1 MINLS
6 PEASKLNI
14 LSAGNNKAIQDVIK
28 NATPEQLNTLK
39 ESGDL
44 KAFLS
49 NIFQEKSASTKT
61 DTVLLDLLKNSAEF
75 KKLGSFSESLGEL
88 LKDIKADPKLAGKT
102 PALENFAKQIEML
115 DSAKLK
121 SQIVSSGV
129 FMESKIASSIDKI
142 PNLIKTLEKILQ
154 NIPKDTN
161 NIPQNMSQANQKT
174 MPQNTQAL
182 KTEPQT
188 ILQQQMQNTK
198 ATQIKNLPH
207 ILSHTPQTQKTAIT
221 NQANAILNSP
231 LLQSAP
237 KNFSS
242 AVALSEQIKSLNQ
255 MLQNALPKD
264 NIITQQ
270 TVLNILDKLQTNTNP
285 PEIRANLTALLNT
298 INQNPSALTADITES
313 IEQALKEP
321 ESNIKNQATNISNNI
336 RATIA
341 NIQNSEITNLAS
353 KLLEFNDPN
362 DLNIER
368 SLEKSMV
375 DDMKSNLLKLKEEL
389 VNSPHPNAARLME
402 ISDKLL
408 TQIDYHQLVSHLSN
422 TSSIYFPF
430 AWDQLQDGQ
439 LAFKKGEDNKFYC
452 EINLT
457 LKDYGE
463 LNLLMG
469 IYDKTQLDMQI
480 HTQSKE
486 LKDLVFENLPLLR
499 SALIKAELT
508 PRIIRV
514 HDRSETKNIVTQSY
528 ENYQKPNGA
537 FEIKI

>member
-1 MINLS
+1 MHKYDIIITMINLS

-88 LKDIKADPKLAGKT
+88 LKDIKSDPKLAGKT
-102 PALENFAKQIEML
+102 PALENFAKQIELL
-115 DSAKLK
+115 DSTKLK

-129 FMESKIASSIDKI
+129 FMESKIASAIDKI
-142 PNLIKTLEKILQ
+142 PNLVKTLEKILQ
-154 NIPKDTN
+154 NIPRDAREPATN
-161 NIPQNMSQANQKT
+161 TTQQNNPAQKQPNI
-174 MPQNTQAL
+174 NT
-182 KTEPQT
+182 
-188 ILQQQMQNTK
+188 
-198 ATQIKNLPH
+198 PH
-207 ILSHTPQTQKTAIT
+207 ILSATPQQQKTAII
-221 NQANAILNSP
+221 NQANTILNSP
-231 LLQSAP
+231 LLKSAP
-237 KNFSS
+237 KNFNS
-242 AVALSEQIKSLNQ
+242 AVALGEQIKNLNQ
-255 MLQNALPKD
+255 MLQNAIPKN
-264 NIITQQ
+264 NILTQPAM
-270 TVLNILDKLQTNTNP
+270 LNMLDKLQTATTP
-285 PEIRANLTALLNT
+285 VDIRANLTTILNT
-298 INQNPSALTADITES
+298 ITQNPSAFSSDVAQN

-321 ESNIKNQATNISNNI
+321 DANLKNQATNILNNI
-336 RATIA
+336 RATISHL
-341 NIQNSEITNLAS
+341 QNNEVTQLAT

-439 LAFKKGEDNKFYC
+439 LAFKKGEDKKFYC